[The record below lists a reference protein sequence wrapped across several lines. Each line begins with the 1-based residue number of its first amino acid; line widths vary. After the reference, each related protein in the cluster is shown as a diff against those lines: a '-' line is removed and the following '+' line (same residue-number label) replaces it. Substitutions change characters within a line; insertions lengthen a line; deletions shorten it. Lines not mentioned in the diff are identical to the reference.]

1 MSFDVVTIQRNGT
14 PVVVVPNKT
23 PVSLVVPSKASV
35 PVVGQPG
42 QPGPVGP
49 PGPAGAAGPPGPP
62 GPMGMLNVVE
72 LTQAE
77 YDALGIKQPNMF
89 YVII

>member
-1 MSFDVVTIQRNGT
+1 MSFDVVTIPRNGP
-14 PVVVVPNKT
+14 PVVVI
-23 PVSLVVPSKASV
+23 PSKAPI

-42 QPGPVGP
+42 QPGPIGP

-77 YDALGIKQPNMF
+77 YDALGTKQPNMF
-89 YVII
+89 YVIIV